1 MKIEVKGKITVAGE
15 RKSGISQRTGKEWCS
30 QDCVLE
36 TDEQYP
42 DKIAFSHFD
51 REKVLSVGDIVK
63 MSIKIS
69 SREYNGRWYCQI
81 LASDIEVSGGTAV
94 KQTESAAKTGEHDDD
109 LPF

>member
-15 RKSGISQRTGKEWCS
+15 RKSGVSQRTGKEWCS

-81 LASDIEVSGGTAV
+81 LASDIEVSGDTAV
-94 KQTESAAKTGEHDDD
+94 STASEQPTKKDDDD
-109 LPF
+109 LSF